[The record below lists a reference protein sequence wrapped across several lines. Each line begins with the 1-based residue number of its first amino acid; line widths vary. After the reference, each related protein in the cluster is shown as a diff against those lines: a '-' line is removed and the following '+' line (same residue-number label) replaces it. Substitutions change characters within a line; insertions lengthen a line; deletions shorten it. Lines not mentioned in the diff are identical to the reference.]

1 MEHLE
6 IDTGPKKFPIEYF
19 TPSGSGWNAG
29 NRIGPVKGTFDVT
42 PSAARL
48 NVPGKELTTFGIGGP
63 IDAVLDVSNPDRA
76 TKVCEELRTEGRPV
90 MFLGGGSNALIGDY
104 GIRGTVIRFH
114 GGCIERVAPDVVR
127 ADAGVT
133 VNGLVRWCIS
143 HGLAG
148 FEAWAGT
155 PGTLGGAVY
164 GNAHFQGRLMSEVV
178 VRACL
183 LDRGGESRVETVE
196 KLGFAYDVS
205 RLQKT
210 GEALLWV
217 EINVHDADPLL
228 LRATA
233 KQSLTYRKKTQ
244 PLALPS
250 AGCVFQNPEAE
261 RDLLPEGVPCSAG
274 ALIDRVGLKGH
285 ACGGARISELHANF
299 FVNEGGA
306 RASDVV
312 WLIEEARRRVLDQFG
327 INLREEIVRL
337 GEFHQGGGERLG

>member
-1 MEHLE
+1 
-6 IDTGPKKFPIEYF
+6 
-19 TPSGSGWNAG
+19 
-29 NRIGPVKGTFDVT
+29 VT

-48 NVPGKELTTFGIGGP
+48 NVLGRELTTFGIGGP
-63 IDAVLDVSNPDRA
+63 IDAVLDVSNPDHA
-76 TKVCEELRTEGRPV
+76 LEVCEELRRLGRPIV
-90 MFLGGGSNALIGDY
+90 FLGGGSNVLIGDG
-104 GIRGTVIRFH
+104 GIRATAVRFH
-114 GGCIERVAPDVVR
+114 GGHIERVAPDVVR
-127 ADAGVT
+127 ADGGVT

-143 HGLAG
+143 HGLGG

-183 LDRGGESRVETVE
+183 LDRSGQSRVEAVE

-205 RLQKT
+205 RLQTT

-217 EINVHDADPLL
+217 EIRVHDADPTV

-233 KQSLTYRKKTQ
+233 KQSLTFRKKTQ

-261 RDLLPEGVPCSAG
+261 RDKLPAGVPCSAG
-274 ALIDRVGLKGH
+274 ALIDRVGLKGE
-285 ACGGARISELHANF
+285 ARGRARISELHANF

-306 RASDVV
+306 SASDVV
-312 WLIEEARRRVLDQFG
+312 WLVEEARRRVLDKFG
-327 INLREEIVRL
+327 ISLREEIVRL
-337 GEFHQGGGERLG
+337 GEFQDGGERLG